1 MYSEKLAQIKTTF
14 DQKTILAVSNA
25 ETENALRK
33 IIEKYR
39 INISTAEEVF
49 SILMLLCYGIIGT
62 NECFNI
68 INKMNVVEA
77 DSFANFITDINIGI
91 LNPIQETMKK
101 QVVES
106 LNNTQT
112 MYDDKLINPTPTI
125 VENKIVAQKEVQ
137 DIFDD
142 AEEDTDETAEQILAR
157 IDKEVDAEIEAEVR
171 AELAMEAE
179 QKAKAEQKNA
189 ITTKPNSN
197 TAPDT
202 VDDFIVAKAH
212 GQIASTIEKTTDTNT
227 NTDTQ
232 KSQTYMR
239 DPYHEEL

>member
-14 DQKTILAVSNA
+14 DQKTILAVENA
-25 ETENALRK
+25 GTENALRK

-68 INKMNVVEA
+68 INKMKVVEA

-171 AELAMEAE
+171 AELALEAA
-179 QKAKAEQKNA
+179 QKAQELAKQN
-189 ITTKPNSN
+189 PNTN
-197 TAPDT
+197 VTPDT
-202 VDDFIVAKAH
+202 GEDFITSKAH
-212 GQIASTIEKTTDTNT
+212 GAIASTIEKTTDTNT

>member
-101 QVVES
+101 QLVES
-106 LNNTQT
+106 LNTTKT
-112 MYDDKLINPTPTI
+112 MYH
-125 VENKIVAQKEVQ
+125 
-137 DIFDD
+137 
-142 AEEDTDETAEQILAR
+142 
-157 IDKEVDAEIEAEVR
+157 
-171 AELAMEAE
+171 
-179 QKAKAEQKNA
+179 
-189 ITTKPNSN
+189 TK
-197 TAPDT
+197 
-202 VDDFIVAKAH
+202 
-212 GQIASTIEKTTDTNT
+212 
-227 NTDTQ
+227 
-232 KSQTYMR
+232 
-239 DPYHEEL
+239 